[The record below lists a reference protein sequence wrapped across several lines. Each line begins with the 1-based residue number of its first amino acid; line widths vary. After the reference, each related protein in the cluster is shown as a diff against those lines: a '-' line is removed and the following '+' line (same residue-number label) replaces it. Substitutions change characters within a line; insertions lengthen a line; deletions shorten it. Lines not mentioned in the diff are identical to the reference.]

1 MATCE
6 KSNTIVVV
14 EETIS
19 EVGNLEMLR
28 KQGKL
33 FNDICRK
40 YKKFVFTKGQTF
52 LVFKVPFSLMIG
64 KL

>member
-1 MATCE
+1 MATFE

-28 KQGKL
+28 KQGKVVQ
-33 FNDICRK
+33 R
-40 YKKFVFTKGQTF
+40 Y
-52 LVFKVPFSLMIG
+52 M
-64 KL
+64 